1 MKMKTFGRFVALA
14 AFAMAWVVCTAC
26 SSSGSLRSDKESH
39 KRVSQVLNL
48 GYFSRVES
56 CTSYDVK
63 FVQGKTPS
71 VRVVGA
77 KGLVERLSVQRSGE
91 TLVIKAKGG
100 GFSFSFD
107 DDTPLTIYITSPDLT
122 GVKLTGSGD
131 FDVDGP
137 LDTDVLDVAL
147 EGSGDIDFNSVVCDH
162 AKIRMSGSG
171 DIDIKDIK
179 AQTVSCEVNGSG
191 DVDLGLNRVGVST
204 LKVFGSGDI
213 EAKMYDCGTSDC
225 SVFGSGDIT
234 LKGTL
239 RSLNQNVKGSGDINT
254 GELSVAN

>member
-1 MKMKTFGRFVALA
+1 MMMKMKTFGRFVALA

-48 GYFSRVES
+48 GYFSRIES
-56 CTSYDVK
+56 YTSFDVK

-107 DDTPLTIYITSPDLT
+107 DDTPLTITSHRP
-122 GVKLTGSGD
+122 
-131 FDVDGP
+131 
-137 LDTDVLDVAL
+137 
-147 EGSGDIDFNSVVCDH
+147 
-162 AKIRMSGSG
+162 
-171 DIDIKDIK
+171 
-179 AQTVSCEVNGSG
+179 
-191 DVDLGLNRVGVST
+191 
-204 LKVFGSGDI
+204 
-213 EAKMYDCGTSDC
+213 
-225 SVFGSGDIT
+225 
-234 LKGTL
+234 TL
-239 RSLNQNVKGSGDINT
+239 RV
-254 GELSVAN
+254 

>member
-48 GYFSRVES
+48 GYFSRIES
-56 CTSYDVK
+56 YTSFDVK

-91 TLVIKAKGG
+91 TLVIKSKGN

-107 DDTPLTIYITSPDLT
+107 DDTPLTITSHRP
-122 GVKLTGSGD
+122 
-131 FDVDGP
+131 
-137 LDTDVLDVAL
+137 
-147 EGSGDIDFNSVVCDH
+147 
-162 AKIRMSGSG
+162 
-171 DIDIKDIK
+171 
-179 AQTVSCEVNGSG
+179 
-191 DVDLGLNRVGVST
+191 
-204 LKVFGSGDI
+204 
-213 EAKMYDCGTSDC
+213 
-225 SVFGSGDIT
+225 
-234 LKGTL
+234 TL
-239 RSLNQNVKGSGDINT
+239 RG
-254 GELSVAN
+254 

>member
-1 MKMKTFGRFVALA
+1 M
-14 AFAMAWVVCTAC
+14 
-26 SSSGSLRSDKESH
+26 
-39 KRVSQVLNL
+39 
-48 GYFSRVES
+48 
-56 CTSYDVK
+56 
-63 FVQGKTPS
+63 
-71 VRVVGA
+71 
-77 KGLVERLSVQRSGE
+77 ERLSVQRSGE
-91 TLVIKAKGG
+91 TLVIKSKSG

-239 RSLNQNVKGSGDINT
+239 RSLNQNVKGSGDINI

>member
-1 MKMKTFGRFVALA
+1 MKTFGRFVALA
-14 AFAMAWVVCTAC
+14 AFAMACVVCTAC

-48 GYFSRVES
+48 GYFSRIES
-56 CTSYDVK
+56 YTSFDVK

-77 KGLVERLSVQRSGE
+77 KGLVERLSVQRNGE
-91 TLVIKAKGG
+91 TLVIKSKGN

-147 EGSGDIDFNSVVCDH
+147 DGSGDIDFNSVVCDH

-213 EAKMYDCGTSDC
+213 
-225 SVFGSGDIT
+225 
-234 LKGTL
+234 
-239 RSLNQNVKGSGDINT
+239 
-254 GELSVAN
+254 

>member
-1 MKMKTFGRFVALA
+1 MKTFGRFVALA

-48 GYFSRVES
+48 GYFSRIES
-56 CTSYDVK
+56 YTSYDVK

-107 DDTPLTIYITSPDLT
+107 DDTPLIIYITSPDLT

-147 EGSGDIDFNSVVCDH
+147 E
-162 AKIRMSGSG
+162 GSG

>member
-1 MKMKTFGRFVALA
+1 MMMNMKTFGRFVAVA
-14 AFAMAWVVCTAC
+14 AFAMACVVCTAC

-56 CTSYDVK
+56 YTSYDVK

-77 KGLVERLSVQRSGE
+77 KGLVERLSVQRNGE
-91 TLVIKAKGG
+91 TLVIKAKGN

-107 DDTPLTIYITSPDLT
+107 DDTPLTIYLTSPDLT

-147 EGSGDIDFNSVVCDH
+147 NGSGDIDFNSVVCDH
-162 AKIRMSGSG
+162 AKISMSVL
-171 DIDIKDIK
+171 
-179 AQTVSCEVNGSG
+179 A
-191 DVDLGLNRVGVST
+191 T
-204 LKVFGSGDI
+204 L
-213 EAKMYDCGTSDC
+213 TSR
-225 SVFGSGDIT
+225 
-234 LKGTL
+234 TL
-239 RSLNQNVKGSGDINT
+239 RLR
-254 GELSVAN
+254 LSAAR